1 MRLITGMGTSLRVR
15 PLVLVPRQRLIET
28 ACNLMG
34 AVVVYLFLYESS
46 DISLENVDMVRA

>member
-1 MRLITGMGTSLRVR
+1 MGTSLRVR